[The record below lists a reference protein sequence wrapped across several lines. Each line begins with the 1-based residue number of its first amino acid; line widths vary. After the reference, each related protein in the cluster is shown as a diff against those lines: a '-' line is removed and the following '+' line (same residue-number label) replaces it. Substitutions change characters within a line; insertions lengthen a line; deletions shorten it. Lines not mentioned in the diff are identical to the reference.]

1 MLLLSDIKVVFVNVF
16 PPPSRCHSLA
26 VTYPRSF
33 DADFFAP
40 IIIIIMSS
48 SSSSSSTSTSRVYV
62 VVVFFGNYEHKT
74 MSKCSSKQQTTQT
87 LNFKPKQYKK
97 NLLLLLNSAFV
108 FSDQFLN
115 SLNMKPSTSLLGCC
129 VV

>member
-48 SSSSSSTSTSRVYV
+48 SSVVVVVRVRVVVYV
-62 VVVFFGNYEHKT
+62 VVVFFVVIPTDTKT
-74 MSKCSSKQQTTQT
+74 ETLIETPNKQT
-87 LNFKPKQYKK
+87 LNLQTLNNTKK
-97 NLLLLLNSAFV
+97 KEKKERK
-108 FSDQFLN
+108 
-115 SLNMKPSTSLLGCC
+115 NMKPSTGKTCVLGSY
-129 VV
+129 